1 MKSSTPHQAMSAEIR
16 HRPVPSRSA
25 QSGFTMVEIALSIAI
40 VAFAMVAIIG
50 IMPTGFE
57 AQRLNREETIINQDG
72 AYLMEALRSGALG
85 LDALTT
91 FVDSI
96 VITNNLGSVRS
107 IGVSEN
113 VNASGSAVPLV
124 NGHFIVGMLSTP
136 TLELL
141 GRDSQTGMPFFITN
155 QVNALIRSIS
165 GNAGERFTDPQYRE
179 NAFSYLLSTTI
190 LPYQSSPTNSLG
202 TATAM
207 AITPQRYATA
217 ANISSNL
224 YDLQLTFRW
233 PVTKI
238 QTQGSRNQAE
248 IQYRV
253 GKNEKIFHTL
263 VSGQLLKTNGFPF
276 LPLSDRRNGLP
287 LYYFDNQSYAPPA
300 L

>member
-1 MKSSTPHQAMSAEIR
+1 
-16 HRPVPSRSA
+16 
-25 QSGFTMVEIALSIAI
+25 
-40 VAFAMVAIIG
+40 
-50 IMPTGFE
+50 
-57 AQRLNREETIINQDG
+57 
-72 AYLMEALRSGALG
+72 
-85 LDALTT
+85 
-91 FVDSI
+91 
-96 VITNNLGSVRS
+96 
-107 IGVSEN
+107 
-113 VNASGSAVPLV
+113 
-124 NGHFIVGMLSTP
+124 
-136 TLELL
+136 
-141 GRDSQTGMPFFITN
+141 
-155 QVNALIRSIS
+155 
-165 GNAGERFTDPQYRE
+165 
-179 NAFSYLLSTTI
+179 
-190 LPYQSSPTNSLG
+190 
-202 TATAM
+202 M